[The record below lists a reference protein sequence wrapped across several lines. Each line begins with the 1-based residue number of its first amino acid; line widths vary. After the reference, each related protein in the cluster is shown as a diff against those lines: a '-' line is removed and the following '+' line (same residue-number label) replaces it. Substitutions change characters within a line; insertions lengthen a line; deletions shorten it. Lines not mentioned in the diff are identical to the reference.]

1 MDWSI
6 DIILSLITLT
16 FLEIILGV
24 DNLIFISITC
34 SRLPQSQQKTARRL
48 GLLLALVTRLV
59 LLASVLWLIGLTKPL
74 FSILNFAFSGRDI
87 FLILGGLFLLYKS
100 TAEIHTEIEGFEKE
114 KARKKYASFSM
125 VVIQIAILD
134 IVFSLDSVITAV
146 GMTQI
151 FWVMALAI
159 CIAIATMIF
168 ASEPLSRLVNNLPTI
183 KMLALSFLLLIG
195 TVLIADGFHF
205 HVPREYIYFALS
217 FSVLVESLNLLV
229 ARKKNKSRKITKK

>member
-1 MDWSI
+1 MEFSL
-6 DIILSLITLT
+6 DIFLSLVTLT

-24 DNLIFISITC
+24 DNLVFISILS
-34 SRLPQSQQKTARRL
+34 SRLPPQQQKLGRRV
-48 GLLLALVTRLV
+48 GLLLALFTRLV
-59 LLASVLWLIGLTKPL
+59 LLASVLWIVKLTKPL
-74 FSILNFAFSGRDI
+74 FTVMNIAFSGRDI

-100 TAEIHTEIEGFEKE
+100 TGEIHAEFEGGEHVKIRR
-114 KARKKYASFSM
+114 KAASFFW
-125 VVIQIAILD
+125 VVVQIAILD

-146 GMTQI
+146 GMTQE

-168 ASEPLSRLVNNLPTI
+168 ASEPLSRIVANLPTI

-217 FSVLVESLNLLV
+217 FSLLVESLNLLL
-229 ARKKNKSRKITKK
+229 ARRRKRKSK